1 MSYSHSARCSP
12 SARCSTAMLRNIGHC
27 RRCHKLMP
35 MASEQEQCVRCGA
48 KVYLRKPNS
57 LDRAMAFTIAGLV
70 AFIPANLYPIMVI
83 YSLGQPSAS
92 TTLEGVEAFIKL
104 GMYPVAIVVFIASF
118 IVPLSKILGLFILLS
133 SVKFNSKIHPEQR
146 TKLYHFIEF
155 LGPWSMLDIFVV
167 VIMAAV
173 VDLGFLTTIEAGIG
187 ATFFTTMV
195 LCTMVA
201 AESFDPR
208 LIWDNQ
214 NND

>member
-1 MSYSHSARCSP
+1 MRCD
-12 SARCSTAMLRNIGHC
+12 TAMSKSIGHC
-27 RRCHKLMP
+27 HRCHKLIP
-35 MASEQEQCVRCGA
+35 MHQAEEKCSRCGA
-48 KVYLRKPNS
+48 TVHLRKPQS
-57 LDRAMAFTIAGLV
+57 LDRALAFTIAGFV
-70 AFIPANLYPIMVI
+70 AFIPANLYPIMVFN
-83 YSLGQPSAS
+83 SLGNESAS
-92 TTLEGVEAFIKL
+92 TTLEGVQTFITM
-104 GMYPVAIVVFIASF
+104 GMYPVAVIVFVASF
-118 IVPLSKILGLFILLS
+118 IVPLSKILGLFILLM
-133 SVKFNSKIHPEQR
+133 SVKFNSTIHPKQR

-173 VDLGFLTTIEAGIG
+173 VDLGFLTTIQAGIG